1 MQATG
6 PPGQAILLKT
16 ENGQFQLLRVGPSPV
31 GPGQQNLA
39 NPNQT
44 IRLQTVPAV
53 SRFTGPPLAL
63 RKTIVTQQQV
73 KAKANVN
80 ENQLKFDILLIF
92 TKYLNVQFT
101 SLKFFFCFLI
111 VFIFRWNEYTSTV
124 LDVVYHFN

>member
-1 MQATG
+1 MIDFLTPFSLHITQITLSQLQNIQATG

-16 ENGQFQLLRVGPSPV
+16 ENGHFQLLRVGPSPV
-31 GPGQQNLA
+31 GPGQQNLTP
-39 NPNQT
+39 NQNQT

-80 ENQLKFDILLIF
+80 EKQLKF
-92 TKYLNVQFT
+92 NN
-101 SLKFFFCFLI
+101 C
-111 VFIFRWNEYTSTV
+111 
-124 LDVVYHFN
+124 

>member
-1 MQATG
+1 MQASG

-31 GPGQQNLA
+31 VPGQQNIA
-39 NPNQT
+39 NQNQT

-80 ENQLKFDILLIF
+80 ENLKNEIPIFFIFLSLSLPHFCEIFFSNLIF
-92 TKYLNVQFT
+92 F
-101 SLKFFFCFLI
+101 
-111 VFIFRWNEYTSTV
+111 
-124 LDVVYHFN
+124 

>member
-31 GPGQQNLA
+31 VSGQQNLA
-39 NPNQT
+39 NQNQT

-80 ENQLKFDILLIF
+80 EKQIVNFNFIFVF
-92 TKYLNVQFT
+92 TKYLFILHFQ
-101 SLKFFFCFLI
+101 S
-111 VFIFRWNEYTSTV
+111 FIFDLFFGWN
-124 LDVVYHFN
+124 DRFIN

>member
-1 MQATG
+1 MSFDSFNQITLSQLQNMQATG

-31 GPGQQNLA
+31 VPGQQNLA
-39 NPNQT
+39 NQNQT

-80 ENQLKFDILLIF
+80 ENQIEI
-92 TKYLNVQFT
+92 Q
-101 SLKFFFCFLI
+101 
-111 VFIFRWNEYTSTV
+111 
-124 LDVVYHFN
+124 

>member
-1 MQATG
+1 MQASG

-31 GPGQQNLA
+31 VPGQQNLA
-39 NPNQT
+39 NQNQT

-80 ENQLKFDILLIF
+80 ENQFPINSKYIFVLFIL
-92 TKYLNVQFT
+92 
-101 SLKFFFCFLI
+101 
-111 VFIFRWNEYTSTV
+111 
-124 LDVVYHFN
+124 